1 MYLRL
6 LGEVTNANSHFLGMA
21 RGILV
26 VSDPSG
32 LGFLGLVR
40 WRIVR
45 VSEKGSRKD
54 VTRVLG
60 QCASVRGLQIKSV
73 RLGQC
78 ASVRGLQIKAVRVRH
93 FPWVLVNIC
102 PVCVLTRCLGIL
114 GLRLCWKWC
123 GSGMRLSNGSFA
135 VLTEAFR
142 GLACVLRCGFLGF
155 CFLRRSFSA
164 GYRCCARSVRVYRVR
179 ILSRFQG
186 SSSGFLK

>member
-6 LGEVTNANSHFLGMA
+6 LGEVTNANAHFLGMV

-32 LGFLGLVR
+32 LGFLGLIR

-54 VTRVLG
+54 VTRV
-60 QCASVRGLQIKSV
+60 
-73 RLGQC
+73 LGQC

-155 CFLRRSFSA
+155 CFLRRSFFV